1 MKNLLHHCNKPSNYG
16 ICTTKI
22 CGRKFI
28 ENYQYSNHRVGVHE
42 HIRIIKSY
50 IHEYDNDIPE

>member
-1 MKNLLHHCNKPSNYG
+1 MQQNLPTMGFAPLKYAAE
-16 ICTTKI
+16 
-22 CGRKFI
+22 KFI